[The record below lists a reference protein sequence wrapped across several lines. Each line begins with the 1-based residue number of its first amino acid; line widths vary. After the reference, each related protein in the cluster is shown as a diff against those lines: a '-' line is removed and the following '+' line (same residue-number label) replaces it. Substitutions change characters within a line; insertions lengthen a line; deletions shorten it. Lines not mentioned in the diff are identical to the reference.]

1 MCALP
6 ISDNHDLEKKV
17 TGTVTKGK
25 TYTGRQSSD
34 EGKQSK
40 ENKPLGEKELWEA
53 TTATVNGS

>member
-17 TGTVTKGK
+17 TSTATKGK

-40 ENKPLGEKELWEA
+40 ENKPLSEKEL
-53 TTATVNGS
+53 